1 MSYSIE
7 GIASEMPLLDTLD
20 ELEHLGVL
28 SAEVAANSV
37 RDAQE
42 GAIMLL
48 ECGAQLV
55 DYEAASDNGYIP
67 ASVIARLD
75 ADSKSFDS
83 IDSRIG
89 ESIDARYD
97 EVYELEKEKLLN
109 ESSDQSIESDL
120 ASAASDSHVS
130 SDSSLR
136 GERGAGAPLGPK
148 YLLDN
153 RKDSIDELIIDLN
166 RLYGEQR

>member
-1 MSYSIE
+1 M
-7 GIASEMPLLDTLD
+7 GSEMCIRDRDTGL
-20 ELEHLGVL
+20 
-28 SAEVAANSV
+28 AAKAS

-55 DYEAASDNGYIP
+55 DHTSVSDTGYIP
-67 ASVIARLD
+67 ASVIAKLD
-75 ADSKSFDS
+75 ADGRTFDS

-97 EVYELEKEKLLN
+97 EVYDREKEKLLN
-109 ESSDQSIESDL
+109 EASLLPSEHATTDAPPPVSTSLRSETGLRSERK
-120 ASAASDSHVS
+120 ASASGVAAKDMAV
-130 SDSSLR
+130 
-136 GERGAGAPLGPK
+136 
-148 YLLDN
+148 
-153 RKDSIDELIIDLN
+153 RKDSIDELILDLN